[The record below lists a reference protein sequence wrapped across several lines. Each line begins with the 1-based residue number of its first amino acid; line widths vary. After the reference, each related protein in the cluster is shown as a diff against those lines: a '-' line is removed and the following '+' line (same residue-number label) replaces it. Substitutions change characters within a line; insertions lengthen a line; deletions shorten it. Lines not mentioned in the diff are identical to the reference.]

1 MFRVKYLIFKRLSW
15 VNKKIFVILH
25 RFKLNRY
32 FHACILV
39 KGCINGGAKCRPEC
53 FRLLPNE
60 KKMRKK
66 IIIIN

>member
-1 MFRVKYLIFKRLSW
+1 M
-15 VNKKIFVILH
+15 FVILH

-39 KGCINGGAKCRPEC
+39 KECMNGGAKCRPEC

-60 KKMRKK
+60 KKMKK
-66 IIIIN
+66 YDNY